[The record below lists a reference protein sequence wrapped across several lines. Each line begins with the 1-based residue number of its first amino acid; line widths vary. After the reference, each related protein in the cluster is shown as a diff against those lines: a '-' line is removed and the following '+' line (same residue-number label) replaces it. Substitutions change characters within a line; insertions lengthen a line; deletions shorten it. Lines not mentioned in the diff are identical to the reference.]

1 VVWLSVVVGV
11 MCPFSVVF
19 RVWVVSVLFV
29 MWGILM
35 SISML
40 AIVV

>member
-1 VVWLSVVVGV
+1 
-11 MCPFSVVF
+11 MCPFSVVL

-35 SISML
+35 SISMV

>member
-1 VVWLSVVVGV
+1 MVWLSVVVGV
-11 MCPFSVVF
+11 MCPFSVVL